1 MTITHSLVVGA
12 GGGGG
17 KGGGAQARTPQI
29 TKDSLDSTQY
39 ATVLDLI
46 SEGEIS
52 GLKNGLASIFLN
64 NTPLASSAKTGTFTR
79 ATVSSPLVITIN
91 NHGYTNGQ
99 QIYVDASTNSPC
111 FCTVANATT
120 NTFTVSE
127 PVAQPGIWWT
137 GNVTT
142 YIFNFQNV
150 TVYTRN
156 GTQSQSYIPIGGVSN
171 TVSVGSTVTQSGP
184 ATRTITD
191 TAVNRVK
198 VTITVPTL
206 QEQKTNGDVVGSSF
220 ELQIA
225 VQYNGGGYVT
235 VLSDTFTGRTS
246 DTYQREYNVPL
257 TGAFPVDVRVIRV
270 TADSTDPLIVNA
282 FNWSSY
288 TEITDAKLRYPN
300 TALVGL
306 RIDAEQFSSIP
317 ERSYLVRGIK
327 VRIPSNGTVDSTTGR
342 ITYAGVWNGTFG
354 AAQWTSDPAWCLYDL
369 LTSTRYGFGD
379 HITDAQL
386 DKWAFYAASQ
396 YCSTLVP
403 NGFGGT
409 EPRFSCN
416 TNIQTSEEAYT
427 LINSLASVFR
437 AMPFWSAGALTIS
450 QDRPAD
456 PAYLFTLANVTEEGF
471 SYENSSRKGRPTVA
485 VVKYLDLNTRDVA
498 YEVVEDQ
505 AAITKYGVV
514 TTQVDAF
521 ACTSRGQAARVGE
534 WLLYSEQYEGEI
546 VTFTA
551 SIDAGVIV
559 RPGQIIEIS
568 DPVRAGSRRGGRI
581 RSATTSAIVV
591 DDATGLPASGGTL
604 SVILPDGTV
613 QSRTVGTRSG
623 TTVPVTSNF
632 TTAPNANSIW
642 IWETNDLQ
650 ASTWR
655 VLGIQE
661 QDGINYAVS
670 AIAYNASKYA
680 YIERG
685 AALTQRDVSNLNEL
699 PAAPT
704 NLVFS
709 EELYRYQ
716 DQVRAKVIAKWRPVL
731 GVNEYSVQYRKDN
744 GNWTTSRVQGP
755 DFEVLD
761 ITPGVFEF
769 RIYSLNAAGK
779 QSTLPLSGSI
789 TALGKTAPPA
799 NVANFA
805 ATIDPNIGVLF
816 SWSAVSDIDV
826 AGYEIRK
833 GGSAWGTGD
842 SLVTKVTATTYKLG
856 LLEPSTATYRIKAID
871 TSGVYSSTA
880 AALTVTIAAPSAVQ
894 NLTTTTADD
903 IATLTWTAP
912 ATGSYAIRAY
922 AIIYSGNTIAESNT
936 TSFSIPITWTGA
948 RTYTIKPVDI
958 AANEGPTTNTTITV
972 VQAAAPVITATFQ
985 GENAVLSWAAVN
997 GTTKT
1002 RAYQILDGATTI
1014 ATIQTTTYTKVVDWQ
1029 GSKTF
1034 TIRAVD
1040 ANGNVGADG
1049 TVVVNPTVPSTPTF
1063 AAATYSGAQVVLS
1076 WTNSTQSLPINN
1088 YEIRY
1093 GVDFDTGTLVTKLS
1107 ALSLAVTVNW
1117 TGARSFHIR
1126 ATDTAGNVSAVS
1138 SISVSPTAPPTPS
1151 FNAVTYDGPQAVLTW
1166 AAVSGS
1172 LPTVSYVIKY
1182 GASYD
1187 TGTLVATTDA
1197 LRLSLNV
1204 NWTGSRTLWI
1214 KAFDSSGNSSA
1225 TAGTVVVSPSV
1236 PSTVGGGTASFVGA
1250 QLVLSWTANTVS
1262 STQLP
1267 ISAYEV
1273 RYGASFA
1280 AGSPV
1285 ATLSANSL
1293 PLTVDWTGARLFWVQ
1308 AIDTA
1313 GNVSSV
1319 AGTDGRISTT
1329 VSQAGAPAVIATY
1342 LNNLLQ
1348 LNWGAVEGSLPTTE
1362 YEIRVGATYATSTF
1376 AANAKTTNYK
1386 AEVTWTS
1393 GVTYWVTARS
1403 SNNVLGTPAS
1413 VAVPFALPPASPK
1426 FDEIFRGEQVE
1437 LKWDAVQGSLETE
1450 NYEIRQTDTAVYN
1463 VADTPIATIKSTSF
1477 KLKVTWLGTKYFW
1490 VTAVDVKGNRGT
1502 AAFQDVTVSAPTA
1515 PTVSSQVIDNNVL
1528 LRWDN
1533 VTNTLPILY
1542 YNVYRG
1548 VTLVGTKQGLFTTV
1562 FETVS
1567 GSYTYTIRGVDSA
1580 GNEGAAGS
1588 ITAIVNQPPDYIL
1601 RTVWSSTFAVVYPT
1615 TAITKTNTYVDGT
1628 RLIVSADTAE
1638 TWQSHFVNPS
1648 GTPPRN
1654 WSTIQDQINA
1664 GFPRYIMPTPTT
1676 ASYSETFD
1684 YGTVLA
1690 GTKISASFTSNNIA
1704 GTVTTVPTLSTSTNG
1719 TTWTD
1724 YAGLNEVYATNFRY
1738 VKVTYNYTSAGGDDI
1753 MEVTAITV
1761 RLDVKI
1767 RNDAGSGTAN
1777 SGDVGGTTV
1786 NFTVPF
1792 IDVESISV
1800 TPSGT
1805 TPRIA
1810 IYDFVDAPNP
1820 TSFKV
1825 LLFDTS
1831 GNRVTGPFSWSARG
1845 T

>member
-79 ATVSSPLVITIN
+79 ATVNSPLVITIN

-99 QIYVDASTNSPC
+99 QIYVNASTNSPG

-137 GNVTT
+137 GTVTT

-184 ATRTITD
+184 VTRTITD

-220 ELQIA
+220 QLQIA

-270 TADSTDPLIVNA
+270 TADSADPLIVNA

-403 NGFGGT
+403 DGFGGT

-416 TNIQTSEEAYT
+416 ANIQTSEEAYT

-514 TTQVDAF
+514 TAQVDAF

-581 RSATTSAIVV
+581 KSATTSAIVV

-799 NVANFA
+799 NVANFT

-856 LLEPSTATYRIKAID
+856 LLEPSTTTYRIKAID

-880 AALTVTIAAPSAVQ
+880 AAVTVTIAAPSAVQ

-972 VQAAAPVITATFQ
+972 VQAAAPVVTATFQ

-1049 TVVVNPTVPSTPTF
+1049 TVIVSPTVPSIPLLNTPTYSGAQVVLSWANSTQSLPIDSYEIRYNNGFDGTNFNTAIPVTKLSAVSLALTVDWIGTRTYLVRATDTAGNVSSAHFTFVTPTVPPTPVFNAVTYTNQQAVLTWPAVSGSLPTVSYVIKYGTDYDTGTAVATTDALRLALSVTWTGSRVFWIKAFDSAGNSSVSAGTVTVNPSNPSTPVF

-1076 WTNSTQSLPINN
+1076 WANSTQSLPISN

-1093 GVDFDTGTLVTKLS
+1093 GADFDTGTLVTKLS

-1117 TGARSFHIR
+1117 TGSRSFFIR
-1126 ATDTAGNVSAVS
+1126 ATDTAGNVSTVS
-1138 SISVSPTAPPTPS
+1138 SVAVSPTAPPTPAFS
-1151 FNAVTYDGPQAVLTW
+1151 AVAYDGPQAVLTW
-1166 AAVSGS
+1166 AAVAGS
-1172 LPTVSYVIKY
+1172 LPTINYVIKY

-1187 TGTLVATTDA
+1187 AGTLVATTDA

-1204 NWTGSRTLWI
+1204 NWTGSRTFWI

-1225 TAGTVVVSPSV
+1225 TAGTVAVSPSV
-1236 PSTVGGGTASFVGA
+1236 PSTVSGGTATFVGA
-1250 QLVLSWTANTVS
+1250 QLVLSWNANTVS

-1280 AGSPV
+1280 AGSLV

-1308 AIDTA
+1308 AIDTT

-1329 VSQAGAPAVIATY
+1329 TNQAGAPAVIATY

-1362 YEIRVGATYATSTF
+1362 YEIRVGAT
-1376 AANAKTTNYK
+1376 
-1386 AEVTWTS
+1386 
-1393 GVTYWVTARS
+1393 
-1403 SNNVLGTPAS
+1403 
-1413 VAVPFALPPASPK
+1413 
-1426 FDEIFRGEQVE
+1426 
-1437 LKWDAVQGSLETE
+1437 
-1450 NYEIRQTDTAVYN
+1450 
-1463 VADTPIATIKSTSF
+1463 
-1477 KLKVTWLGTKYFW
+1477 
-1490 VTAVDVKGNRGT
+1490 
-1502 AAFQDVTVSAPTA
+1502 
-1515 PTVSSQVIDNNVL
+1515 
-1528 LRWDN
+1528 
-1533 VTNTLPILY
+1533 
-1542 YNVYRG
+1542 
-1548 VTLVGTKQGLFTTV
+1548 
-1562 FETVS
+1562 
-1567 GSYTYTIRGVDSA
+1567 
-1580 GNEGAAGS
+1580 
-1588 ITAIVNQPPDYIL
+1588 
-1601 RTVWSSTFAVVYPT
+1601 
-1615 TAITKTNTYVDGT
+1615 
-1628 RLIVSADTAE
+1628 
-1638 TWQSHFVNPS
+1638 
-1648 GTPPRN
+1648 
-1654 WSTIQDQINA
+1654 
-1664 GFPRYIMPTPTT
+1664 
-1676 ASYSETFD
+1676 
-1684 YGTVLA
+1684 
-1690 GTKISASFTSNNIA
+1690 
-1704 GTVTTVPTLSTSTNG
+1704 
-1719 TTWTD
+1719 
-1724 YAGLNEVYATNFRY
+1724 
-1738 VKVTYNYTSAGGDDI
+1738 
-1753 MEVTAITV
+1753 
-1761 RLDVKI
+1761 
-1767 RNDAGSGTAN
+1767 
-1777 SGDVGGTTV
+1777 
-1786 NFTVPF
+1786 
-1792 IDVESISV
+1792 
-1800 TPSGT
+1800 
-1805 TPRIA
+1805 
-1810 IYDFVDAPNP
+1810 
-1820 TSFKV
+1820 
-1825 LLFDTS
+1825 
-1831 GNRVTGPFSWSARG
+1831 
-1845 T
+1845 